1 VVELVYSDRNEREDN
16 IISDNGS
23 TTLRQE
29 RTDYP
34 KGAEA
39 NGTGIRIAR
48 KGQSRRRIGILSF
61 SSPGHYY
68 PLTALGRR
76 LQSRGH
82 DVVYFQVADL
92 ERPIRAAGLRFRQI
106 GRDDFPPGS
115 LRARDEELCK
125 LKGLAALKCGLRR
138 ITRKAEML
146 FRDAPAAI
154 RDEGVD
160 SLLVDQVEMAG
171 GTVAE
176 HLGLPFVSVAAAL
189 PINTD
194 PLIPHCIYPWRH
206 RAGVWARLRNRVGN
220 AASEWIVSGVL
231 RTINQQRLAWGLPPS
246 RNLNALFS
254 RLAQVAQ
261 LPAALELPNNRFPH
275 HVHHTGPWTDAAGRA
290 SVDFPFSRITPRRP
304 LVYASMGTLQNGVL
318 RTFRMIAEAC
328 AGLDVQMV
336 ISLGGGQDPAL
347 LGDLPG
353 DPIVVGYAPQ
363 LDLIERSVLTISHG
377 GLNTVLESLAR
388 GVPMVV
394 LPVTYDQPGVG
405 ARVEW
410 AGVGRSI
417 PIGRLAVG
425 RLRDAVHD
433 VLGDPAYR
441 ERASQIRS
449 SIEAADGLNR
459 AAQIIEGAF
468 GTARGPSTTK
478 ERVEHV

>member
-1 VVELVYSDRNEREDN
+1 M
-16 IISDNGS
+16 
-23 TTLRQE
+23 
-29 RTDYP
+29 
-34 KGAEA
+34 
-39 NGTGIRIAR
+39 
-48 KGQSRRRIGILSF
+48 RRIGILSY

-106 GRDDFPPGS
+106 GREDFPPGA
-115 LRARDEELCK
+115 LRARDEEVAK
-125 LKGLAALKCGLRR
+125 LEGFAALRCGLRG
-138 ITRKAEML
+138 IKRKAEML

-160 SLLVDQVEMAG
+160 CLLIDQIEMAG

-176 HLGLPFVSVAAAL
+176 YLGLPFVSVAAAL
-189 PINTD
+189 PINLD
-194 PLIPHCIYPWRH
+194 ASVPPCIFPWPHRV
-206 RAGVWARLRNRVGN
+206 GVGARLRNRVGN
-220 AASEWIVSGVL
+220 AAFEWISSGTL
-231 RTINQQRLAWGLPPS
+231 RTINRQRRAWGLPPA
-246 RNLNALFS
+246 RDFDALFS

-261 LPAALELPNNRFPH
+261 LPAALELTGRRLPP
-275 HVHHTGPWTDAAGRA
+275 HVHHTGPWTDAAARA
-290 SVDFPFSRITPRRP
+290 PVDFPWSRLDPSRP

-318 RTFRMIAEAC
+318 RTFRMMAEAC
-328 AGLDVQMV
+328 ARPYLQLV

-353 DPIVVGYAPQ
+353 DPVVVGYAPQ
-363 LDLIERSVLTISHG
+363 LELIRRAALTITHG
-377 GLNTVLESLAR
+377 GLNTALESLER

-394 LPVTYDQPGVG
+394 LPVAYDQPGVG

-417 PIGRLAVG
+417 PVG
-425 RLRDAVHD
+425 RLTVDRLREAVRG
-433 VLGDPAYR
+433 VLDNPTYR
-441 ERASQIRS
+441 ERAGRLRS

-459 AAQIIEGAF
+459 AADLIEGAF
-468 GTARGPSTTK
+468 GTGRRAVPAK
-478 ERVEHV
+478 ERAEAV